1 MASLQGLVML
11 IRGKNDGVEREAAI
25 AVRSPAIPAACLP
38 TLRLGGLL
46 LLIGP

>member
-1 MASLQGLVML
+1 MALLQGLVML
-11 IRGKNDGVEREAAI
+11 IRSEKYRVEREAAI
-25 AVRSPAIPAACLP
+25 AVRPRAIPAASLP